1 MARDEKFMKLAEE
14 VLKEVGDKEN
24 IINVTHCATRLRFNL
39 KDETIPKDETIKGM
53 KGVLGVIRAGG
64 QLQIIIGQDVSK
76 VYDEFC
82 NVSGLQNNSVVNEAD
97 KPKEK
102 ITIKSFLNGILD
114 ALSGSLVPA
123 IPVITASAFF
133 KMLAAILGPTMLNL
147 ISEQNDFYVLATFVG
162 DAGFYFFPVIIG
174 YTSAKKFKASPI
186 MGILLGAIM
195 LHPTFTGLVGKAFSV
210 YGIPCSVQ
218 NYGSTILPIILSVW
232 VMSYVEKFFHKHLPS
247 ALRSVFAPAF
257 TIAVML
263 PITLCVLGPAGSFLG
278 NYIGNGIIAI
288 GAVTG
293 FLGVAIIGA
302 TFEFLVISG
311 MHMILITFL
320 FQIFATA
327 GHENFVAVGMAAA
340 TYAVAGMCL
349 GAALR
354 IKNSEQKSLSFGFLI
369 SLLVGGITE
378 PGLYGVG
385 IRYKKPLLG
394 LISGGFAGGLYM
406 GILHVG
412 HYTLIP
418 STNLV
423 GLLAFTGN
431 GVGNLV
437 NGIIGCII
445 SVIVSAV
452 VTYYFG
458 FDKNDPIVKGN

>member
-1 MARDEKFMKLAEE
+1 MARDEKFTKLAEE

-24 IINVTHCATRLRFNL
+24 IMNVTHCATRLRFNL
-39 KDETIPKDETIKGM
+39 KDETIPNDETLKGI

-64 QLQIIIGQDVSK
+64 QLQVIIGQDVSK

-97 KPKEK
+97 KPKGK
-102 ITIKSFLNGILD
+102 TTIKSFLNGILD

-195 LHPTFTGLVGKAFSV
+195 LHPTFTGLVGKTFSV

-232 VMSYVEKFFHKHLPS
+232 VMSYVERFFHKHLPS

-257 TIAVML
+257 TIGVML
-263 PITLCVLGPAGSFLG
+263 PITLCVVGPAGSFLG

-378 PGLYGVG
+378 PGLYGIG

-394 LISGGFAGGLYM
+394 LISGGFVGGLYM

>member
-1 MARDEKFMKLAEE
+1 
-14 VLKEVGDKEN
+14 
-24 IINVTHCATRLRFNL
+24 
-39 KDETIPKDETIKGM
+39 
-53 KGVLGVIRAGG
+53 
-64 QLQIIIGQDVSK
+64 
-76 VYDEFC
+76 
-82 NVSGLQNNSVVNEAD
+82 
-97 KPKEK
+97 
-102 ITIKSFLNGILD
+102 
-114 ALSGSLVPA
+114 
-123 IPVITASAFF
+123 
-133 KMLAAILGPTMLNL
+133 
-147 ISEQNDFYVLATFVG
+147 
-162 DAGFYFFPVIIG
+162 
-174 YTSAKKFKASPI
+174 
-186 MGILLGAIM
+186 
-195 LHPTFTGLVGKAFSV
+195 
-210 YGIPCSVQ
+210 
-218 NYGSTILPIILSVW
+218 
-232 VMSYVEKFFHKHLPS
+232 
-247 ALRSVFAPAF
+247 
-257 TIAVML
+257 ML

-349 GAALR
+349 G
-354 IKNSEQKSLSFGFLI
+354 
-369 SLLVGGITE
+369 
-378 PGLYGVG
+378 
-385 IRYKKPLLG
+385 
-394 LISGGFAGGLYM
+394 
-406 GILHVG
+406 ILHVG

-458 FDKNDPIVKGN
+458 FDKNDPIVKGNMDGSMD

>member
-1 MARDEKFMKLAEE
+1 MARDEKFTKLAEE

-24 IINVTHCATRLRFNL
+24 IMNVTHCATRLRFNL
-39 KDETIPKDETIKGM
+39 KDETIPNDERLKEM

-64 QLQIIIGQDVSK
+64 QLQVIIGQDVSK

-82 NVSGLQNNSVVNEAD
+82 IVSGLQNNSVVNEAD

-102 ITIKSFLNGILD
+102 MTIKSFLNGILD

-195 LHPTFTGLVGKAFSV
+195 LHPTFTGLVGKTFSV

-232 VMSYVEKFFHKHLPS
+232 VMSYVERFFHKHLPS

-257 TIAVML
+257 TIGVML

-311 MHMILITFL
+311 ILITFL

-369 SLLVGGITE
+369 SLLLGGITE

-418 STNLV
+418 STNVV

>member
-1 MARDEKFMKLAEE
+1 MARDEKFTKLAEE

-76 VYDEFC
+76 IYDEFC